1 MLRPVPI
8 AIAAATASFFA
19 LMLSQADMSATVDE
33 RSSPEYT
40 VTSDPYLQIKK
51 LVLTLSP
58 NPIGLL
64 LEGPQ

>member
-8 AIAAATASFFA
+8 VIAAATAGFLA
-19 LMLSQADMSATVDE
+19 LILLQADMSATVDE
-33 RSSPEYT
+33 RSTTEYT
-40 VTSDPYLQIKK
+40 VTSDPYLQIKR
-51 LVLTLSP
+51 VILTLSR

>member
-8 AIAAATASFFA
+8 AIAAATAGFLA
-19 LMLSQADMSATVDE
+19 LILLQADMSATVDE
-33 RSSPEYT
+33 RSTPEYT
-40 VTSDPYLQIKK
+40 VSSDPYLQIKK

>member
-8 AIAAATASFFA
+8 AIAAATAGFLA
-19 LMLSQADMSATVDE
+19 LILLQADMSATVDE
-33 RSSPEYT
+33 RSTPEYT
-40 VTSDPYLQIKK
+40 VTSDPYLQIKR
-51 LVLTLSP
+51 VILTLCP